1 VQINDL
7 AVQLMVLIQTELSE
21 QIELYRQSDGE
32 FGSQDFETLPEE
44 YYKRNGF

>member
-7 AVQLMVLIQTELSE
+7 AMELMVLIQAELSE
-21 QIELYRQSDGE
+21 QIDLYRQSDGE
-32 FGSQDFETLPEE
+32 FGRQDFEALPEE